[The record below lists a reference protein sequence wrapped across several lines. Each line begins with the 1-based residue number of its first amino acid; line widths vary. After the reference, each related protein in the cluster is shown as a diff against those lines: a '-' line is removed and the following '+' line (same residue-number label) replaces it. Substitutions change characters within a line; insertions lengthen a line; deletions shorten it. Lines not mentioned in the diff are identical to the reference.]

1 MTAAAAPGTGADAEV
16 GAGTGTGT
24 DGEVGAGTGTGTD
37 GAARAAADAAV
48 PGFWRALGLPGLVDV
63 HVHFLPPRVLA
74 AVWSYFDRAEEH
86 YGRAWPIVYRHS
98 DDERI
103 ALLRGFGV
111 RAFPALAYPH
121 KPGMAAFLNDW
132 TLDLAAQ
139 TPDCVP
145 SATFFPEP
153 AAGDYV
159 RSALDRGARVFKA
172 HVQVGRYDPA
182 DPLLDPVWGA
192 LAEAALPVVVHCGNG
207 PVPGEHTGIG
217 PIERVLDRHP
227 GLVLVVAHAGM
238 PDYLGFA
245 ALADRRPRVH
255 LDTTMLGTPFTEE
268 LAPMPAELPARL
280 ADLGDRVVLGT
291 DFPNIPYPYATQL
304 DALARLDLGDDWL
317 RAVCWSNGIR
327 LLGLDADGT
336 GSRSPR

>member
-1 MTAAAAPGTGADAEV
+1 MSTGGSQPGPAAGADP
-16 GAGTGTGT
+16 GGT
-24 DGEVGAGTGTGTD
+24 
-37 GAARAAADAAV
+37 AAADAAV
-48 PGFWRALGLPGLVDV
+48 PSFWRALGLPGLVDV

-74 AVWSYFDRAEEH
+74 AVWAYFERAEEH
-86 YGRAWPIVYRHS
+86 YGRSWPILYKQS
-98 DDERI
+98 DADRI

-132 TLDLAAQ
+132 TLDLAAA

-153 AAGDYV
+153 GAGDYV
-159 RSALDRGARVFKA
+159 RAALDRGARVFKA
-172 HVQVGRYDPA
+172 HVQVGRYDPT

-192 LAEAALPVVVHCGNG
+192 LAEAAVPVVVHCGNG

-217 PIERVLDRHP
+217 PIEAVLDRHP
-227 GLVLVVAHAGM
+227 GLVLVVAHAGL
-238 PDYLGFA
+238 PDYLDFA
-245 ALADRRPRVH
+245 ALAGRHPRVH

-268 LAPMPAELPARL
+268 MAPMPAGLPARL

-291 DFPNIPYPYATQL
+291 DFPNIPYPYGTQL

-327 LLGLDADGT
+327 LLGLDPDGT
-336 GSRSPR
+336 RDGSG